1 MREGE
6 SEKIAHSGRREKL
19 TFRREDD
26 AIEQFPDSITLTH
39 RKLTDGFDNAD
50 ITGMICRRSRD
61 RDSAFEMLYCPVVS
75 LNSCEDLI
83 LLENIID
90 IDDSNEVVASR

>member
-1 MREGE
+1 VT
-6 SEKIAHSGRREKL
+6 L

-26 AIEQFPDSITLTH
+26 AIEQFPDPIGLALG
-39 RKLTDGFDNAD
+39 KLTDGFDNTD
-50 ITGMICRRSRD
+50 ITGMIRWRSGD
-61 RDSAFEMLYCPVVS
+61 CNPAFEMLYCPVVS